1 MRKIK
6 LIFIVVLVLISGRSI
21 AKASDINTYKI
32 TMKQDLFCLMMAY
45 PEYIK
50 DLQCTEDGRVYIIM
64 KSGRKIL
71 YDDKKAKGHEEKLA
85 NPDIQDM
92 MEQIYPLSPISKI
105 MNTNFDPG
113 RARIYG
119 ILTEIYGQSKSQV
132 EAKLKQVKVGYGYYQ
147 FNGENRAAEA
157 LKASM
162 NEVMAL
168 IQKKPSINS
177 FAFPCSGTFNYRYIA
192 GTNRLSPHAFG
203 IAIDLVRDSRDYWK
217 WASKEQGQK
226 RLESYPKELV
236 EIFEKNGFV
245 WGGKWNHFDILHFEY
260 RPEIILKSRYFG
272 SGEKN
277 SGKWYDTLPIED
289 ENVKRNIEKIDSTVL
304 LIGNNKLIIE

>member
-1 MRKIK
+1 MKKIK
-6 LIFIVVLVLISGRSI
+6 FMLTLVFVLIGSSVV
-21 AKASDINTYKI
+21 ANASDINDYK
-32 TMKQDLFCLMMAY
+32 TAMKQDIFCLMMAY
-45 PEYIK
+45 PEHIK

-64 KSGRKIL
+64 NSGKKIL
-71 YDDKKAKGHEEKLA
+71 YDDKRRKSHEERLA

-105 MNTNFDPG
+105 MDINFDPG

-119 ILTEIYGQSKSQV
+119 ILTEVYGNSKSQV
-132 EAKLKQVKVGYGYYQ
+132 ESKLKQVKVGYGYYQ

-157 LKASM
+157 LKGSM
-162 NEVMAL
+162 NEAMTL

-177 FAFPCSGTFNYRYIA
+177 FVFPCSGTFNYRYIA
-192 GTNRLSPHAFG
+192 GTSRLSPHAFG

-236 EIFEKNGFV
+236 EVFEKNGFV

-272 SGEKN
+272 AKEKN
-277 SGKWYDTLPIED
+277 SEKWYDTLPLED
-289 ENVKRNIEKIDSTVL
+289 ENVKRHIEKIDSTVL
-304 LIGNNKLIIE
+304 LIGNNKFIIE

>member
-6 LIFIVVLVLISGRSI
+6 LIFTMIFVLMSNRSI

-32 TMKQDLFCLMMAY
+32 TMKQDIFCLMMAY
-45 PEYIK
+45 PEHIK
-50 DLQCTEDGRVYIIM
+50 DLHCAEDGRVYIIM
-64 KSGRKIL
+64 KSGRRIL

-92 MEQIYPLSPISKI
+92 MEQIYPLSSISKI
-105 MNTNFDPG
+105 MDTNFDPG

-119 ILTEIYGQSKSQV
+119 ILTEVYGSSKLQV
-132 EAKLKQVKVGYGYYQ
+132 ESNLRQVKVGYGNYQ
-147 FNGENRAAEA
+147 FNGENKAAEA
-157 LKASM
+157 LKSSI

-168 IQKKPSINS
+168 IQKKQSISS
-177 FAFPCSGTFNYRYIA
+177 FVFPCSGTFNYRYIA

-203 IAIDLVRDSRDYWK
+203 IAIDLVRDNRDYWK
-217 WASKEQGQK
+217 WASREQGQK

-272 SGEKN
+272 ASEKN
-277 SGKWYDTLPIED
+277 SGNWYDTLPIED
-289 ENVKRNIEKIDSTVL
+289 ESVKKNIEKIDSTVL
-304 LIGNNKLIIE
+304 LTGNNKLIIE

>member
-1 MRKIK
+1 MKKIK
-6 LIFIVVLVLISGRSI
+6 FIFIIVLILISDSSI

-32 TMKQDLFCLMMAY
+32 TMKQDIFCLMIAY
-45 PEYIK
+45 PEHIK

-64 KSGRKIL
+64 NSGKKIL
-71 YDDKKAKGHEEKLA
+71 YDDKRKKSHEEKLT

-105 MNTNFDPG
+105 MDINFDPG
-113 RARIYG
+113 RSRIYG
-119 ILTEIYGQSKSQV
+119 ILTEVYGNSKSQV
-132 EAKLKQVKVGYGYYQ
+132 EAKLRQVKVGYSYYD
-147 FNGENRAAEA
+147 FNTENRASEA

-177 FAFPCSGTFNYRYIA
+177 FVFPCSGTFNYRYIA

-226 RLESYPKELV
+226 RLEAYPKELV
-236 EIFEKNGFV
+236 EVFEKNGFI

-272 SGEKN
+272 GSQKN
-277 SGKWYDTLPIED
+277 SEKWYDTLPLED
-289 ENVKRNIEKIDSTVL
+289 ENVKKNIKKIDSTVL
-304 LIGNNKLIIE
+304 